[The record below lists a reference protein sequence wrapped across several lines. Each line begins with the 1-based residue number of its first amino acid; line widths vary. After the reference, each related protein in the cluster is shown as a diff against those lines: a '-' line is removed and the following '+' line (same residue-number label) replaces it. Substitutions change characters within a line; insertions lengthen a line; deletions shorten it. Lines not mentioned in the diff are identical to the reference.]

1 MALTHG
7 KAPEDLHSM
16 LQGMHEGC
24 RHAWHRSWPPALV
37 NPTHSPTPQT
47 CLASRHALHL
57 HAAGPL
63 PSAPAPR
70 GATYSS
76 SCCCLPAQ
84 GPGDQ
89 RVSAAAAPLAQRA
102 VVAQVRARLACV
114 LGSGPA
120 AVPCEFGSGTGG
132 RQTAFSAVTK
142 QPGSKSPN
150 PGRCSPCSG
159 REFAERARSRM
170 SAGPHFVPRPR
181 ATAVPASG
189 GMAAVRRRSYCR

>member
-1 MALTHG
+1 MGRHLRTCIPCF
-7 KAPEDLHSM
+7 KACM
-16 LQGMHEGC
+16 KAAGMHGMGVD
-24 RHAWHRSWPPALV
+24 RSWPPALV

-63 PSAPAPR
+63 LSAPAPR

-102 VVAQVRARLACV
+102 VVAQVRAHLACV

-120 AVPCEFGSGTGG
+120 AVPCEFGYGAGG
-132 RQTAFSAVTK
+132 GQTAFSAVTI
-142 QPGSKSPN
+142 
-150 PGRCSPCSG
+150 
-159 REFAERARSRM
+159 RM
-170 SAGPHFVPRPR
+170 EKFTRGKNQKLEATPR
-181 ATAVPASG
+181 
-189 GMAAVRRRSYCR
+189 